1 MFNEYKVQMQQL
13 INSAS
18 IIESNVLD
26 AEARINEKLALVLE
40 ILKDIEG
47 KEILYYDGE

>member
-18 IIESNVLD
+18 IIESNIAD
-26 AEARINEKLALVLE
+26 AETRINQKVELILE
-40 ILKDIEG
+40 MLQELEG
-47 KEILYYDGE
+47 KEAL